1 MIEDSKISV
10 SFFHALL
17 IFAVLPST
25 FFWLSLV
32 PVMLFA
38 PIMFLFSVYWL
49 SKKSWFANIYHCL
62 FLLFA
67 LFICCW
73 LVVNGYGSLAL
84 FVLAGYLGLLYPL
97 MLTNYQLRSLMQ
109 HTNIFVYLV
118 IFSYIGVIWEFLN
131 LSSFFQISNPS
142 GDTSY
147 FVPFTFYGVTEVI
160 IRPSS
165 IYFEPGYF
173 GFYLISYLYCRK
185 LLGIHSHSDKYLAI
199 AGLVTQSAT
208 YILVLALYFT
218 SSITVKNSNSYL
230 NTIKWLVFLL
240 PGIFFILSS
249 SPMEWVFARLSQ
261 WFLEPLSSVRVLHL
275 IELLELFRDP
285 QVILFGMTECNRG
298 SEECPVIVGNILAP
312 LLRGGL
318 FTYIPI
324 IGGFLYLLLLTI
336 AKRRVEAFLGL
347 IALTILMMAK
357 PIYLQ
362 YPYSL
367 MVGVFFTCTLINI
380 NRKKSYG

>member
-1 MIEDSKISV
+1 MIEGSKISV

-25 FFWLSLV
+25 FLWLSRV
-32 PVMLFA
+32 PVTLFA

-49 SKKSWFANIYHCL
+49 SKKSWFVNIYHFL

-67 LFICCW
+67 LVICCW

-118 IFSYIGVIWEFLN
+118 IFCYIGVIWEFLN

-173 GFYLISYLYCRK
+173 GFYLICYLYCRK
-185 LLGIHSHSDKYLAI
+185 LLGIHGHSDKYLAI

-218 SSITVKNSNSYL
+218 SSITVKNSTSYL
-230 NTIKWLVFLL
+230 NIIKWLFFLL
-240 PGIFFILSS
+240 PGVFFILSS

-275 IELLELFRDP
+275 IELLELLRDP
-285 QVILFGMTECNRG
+285 QVMLFGMTECNRG
-298 SEECPVIVGNILAP
+298 SEECPVIVGNILVP
-312 LLRGGL
+312 LLRGGVV
-318 FTYIPI
+318 TYIPI

-347 IALTILMMAK
+347 IALTLLMTAK
-357 PIYLQ
+357 PLYLQ

-367 MVGVFFTCTLINI
+367 VVGVFFICILINI
-380 NRKKSYG
+380 NGNKSYG